1 MKTVKPNKPLA
12 FLNTQLVA
20 IQKHKFVTK
29 VRKYKQCEEIQ
40 LSIGGGGG
48 VYGGIGGYMGGRKW
62 LVSEGNTRVNC
73 RYF

>member
-1 MKTVKPNKPLA
+1 MRRDTVEY
-12 FLNTQLVA
+12 
-20 IQKHKFVTK
+20 
-29 VRKYKQCEEIQ
+29 R
-40 LSIGGGGG
+40 GGGG